1 MSKGWAIALKGCA
14 VALLVSQVVAA
25 APPERTLRSAALA
38 KQLGAALH
46 ERGLD
51 AVATTAPN
59 ESDRFIAALFYP
71 NAQLLV
77 ISARYA
83 SPPLL
88 EARLSQKQYR
98 DVYLDLGGA
107 SIPNSSLLVHD
118 IGADGLCDS
127 RDKSADIL
135 YEGNVTSMFDA
146 DWKSHNRSEHEYL
159 QRLFDAD
166 ERYSRMLELLLAEV
180 KRA

>member
-1 MSKGWAIALKGCA
+1 MLKGCA
-14 VALLVSQVVAA
+14 IALLISQVVSA
-25 APPERTLRSAALA
+25 APPQRTVRSGTLA
-38 KQLGAALH
+38 KQLGAALQ
-46 ERGLD
+46 ERGLE
-51 AVATTAPN
+51 AVAARDPD
-59 ESDRFIAALFYP
+59 ESDRFVAALFYP

-98 DVYLDLGGA
+98 DVYLDLGSA
-107 SIPNSSLLVHD
+107 PIPNSSVLVHD
-118 IGADGLCDS
+118 MSADGLCDR

-146 DWKSHNRSEHEYL
+146 DWKSHDRSEHEYM
-159 QRLFDAD
+159 QRLLDAD

>member
-1 MSKGWAIALKGCA
+1 MVKGLAIAL
-14 VALLVSQVVAA
+14 LIPLVVAA
-25 APPERTLRSAALA
+25 VPPERTLRSGTLA
-38 KQLGAALH
+38 KQLGAALQ

-51 AVATTAPN
+51 AVAVRDPD
-59 ESDRFIAALFYP
+59 ESDRFVAALFYP

-83 SPPLL
+83 APPLL
-88 EARLSQKQYR
+88 ESRLAQKQYR
-98 DVYLDLGGA
+98 EVYLDLGGA
-107 SIPNSSLLVHD
+107 SIPNSSILVHD
-118 IGADGLCDS
+118 MSADGLCDS

-146 DWKSHNRSEHEYL
+146 DWKSHNRSESEYM
-159 QRLFDAD
+159 QRLIAAD
-166 ERYSRMLELLLAEV
+166 DRYSRMLELLLAEV

>member
-1 MSKGWAIALKGCA
+1 MVKGFAIALLISLG
-14 VALLVSQVVAA
+14 VAA
-25 APPERTLRSAALA
+25 APPERPLRSGPLA
-38 KQLGAALH
+38 KELGAALQQ
-46 ERGLD
+46 RGLD
-51 AVATTAPN
+51 AVAARDPD
-59 ESDRFIAALFYP
+59 ESDRFVAALFYP

-83 SPPLL
+83 SPLLL

-107 SIPNSSLLVHD
+107 AIPNSSLLVHD
-118 IGADGLCDS
+118 MSVDGLCDS
-127 RDKSADIL
+127 RDKSADIV
-135 YEGNVTSMFDA
+135 YEGSVTSMFDA
-146 DWKSHNRSEHEYL
+146 DWKSHSASEHEYM

-166 ERYSRMLELLLAEV
+166 ERYSRMLEVLLAAV

>member
-1 MSKGWAIALKGCA
+1 
-14 VALLVSQVVAA
+14 
-25 APPERTLRSAALA
+25 LRSGPLA
-38 KQLGAALH
+38 EELGAALQK
-46 ERGLD
+46 RGLD
-51 AVATTAPN
+51 AVAARDPD
-59 ESDRFIAALFYP
+59 EPDRFVAALFYP

-83 SPPLL
+83 APPLL
-88 EARLSQKQYR
+88 EEKLSQKQYR
-98 DVYLDLGGA
+98 DIYLDLGGA
-107 SIPNSSLLVHD
+107 AIPDSSVLVHD
-118 IGADGLCDS
+118 VSADGLCDS
-127 RDKSADIL
+127 RDKRADIL
-135 YEGNVTSMFDA
+135 YEGNVTSLFDA

>member
-1 MSKGWAIALKGCA
+1 MLKGCA
-14 VALLVSQVVAA
+14 IALLVSQVLVAA
-25 APPERTLRSAALA
+25 PSERTLKSGPLA
-38 KQLGAALH
+38 KQLGAALQ

-51 AVATTAPN
+51 AVAARDPN
-59 ESDRFIAALFYP
+59 ESDRFVAALFYP

-107 SIPNSSLLVHD
+107 SIPNSSVLVHD
-118 IGADGLCDS
+118 MSADGLCDS

-135 YEGNVTSMFDA
+135 YEGTVTSMFDA
-146 DWKSHNRSEHEYL
+146 DWKSHNRSEHEYM

-180 KRA
+180 NEHDQVFR

>member
-1 MSKGWAIALKGCA
+1 MVKGFAIAL
-14 VALLVSQVVAA
+14 LIPLVVAA
-25 APPERTLRSAALA
+25 APPERTLRSGPLA
-38 KQLGAALH
+38 KELGAALQQ
-46 ERGLD
+46 RGID
-51 AVATTAPN
+51 AIAARDPD
-59 ESDRFIAALFYP
+59 ESDRFVAALFYP

-88 EARLSQKQYR
+88 EARLSEKRYR

-107 SIPNSSLLVHD
+107 AIPDTSVLVHD
-118 IGADGLCDS
+118 MSADGLCDS

-135 YEGNVTSMFDA
+135 YEGSVTSLFDA
-146 DWKSHNRSEHEYL
+146 DWKSHDRSEHEYM

-166 ERYSRMLELLLAEV
+166 ERYSRMLELLLAEAN
-180 KRA
+180 RA

>member
-1 MSKGWAIALKGCA
+1 MMKGFAIALLISLG
-14 VALLVSQVVAA
+14 VAA
-25 APPERTLRSAALA
+25 APLERTLRSGPLA
-38 KQLGAALH
+38 KELGAALQQ
-46 ERGLD
+46 RGLD
-51 AVATTAPN
+51 AVAARDPD
-59 ESDRFIAALFYP
+59 EPDRYVAALFYP

-83 SPPLL
+83 APPLL
-88 EARLSQKQYR
+88 EEKLSQKQYR
-98 DVYLDLGGA
+98 DIYLDLGGA
-107 SIPNSSLLVHD
+107 AIPDSSVLVHD
-118 IGADGLCDS
+118 VSADGLCDS
-127 RDKSADIL
+127 RDKRADIL

-159 QRLFDAD
+159 QRLFNAD

>member
-1 MSKGWAIALKGCA
+1 MLKDCAIAL
-14 VALLVSQVVAA
+14 LLSLVVAA
-25 APPERTLRSAALA
+25 AHAQQPLKSEALA
-38 KQLGAALH
+38 KQLGAALQ

-51 AVATTAPN
+51 AVAAKDPN
-59 ESDRFIAALFYP
+59 ESDRFVAALFYS

-83 SPPLL
+83 APPLL
-88 EARLSQKQYR
+88 EEKLSKKLYR
-98 DVYLDLGGA
+98 DVYLDLGVA
-107 SIPNSSLLVHD
+107 AIPNSSVLVHD
-118 IGADGLCDS
+118 MSADGLCDS
-127 RDKSADIL
+127 HDKSADIL

-146 DWKSHNRSEHEYL
+146 DWKSHNRSEHEYM
-159 QRLFDAD
+159 QRLSDAD